1 MKLKGKVA
9 LITGASRGIG
19 RGIAE
24 VFADEG
30 ADVAVN
36 YVASD
41 QKAEEVADAIRKK
54 GRRAITVKADVA
66 TRKDVE
72 PMIDKVW
79 KELGPLDML
88 VNNAGIETIVPFLE
102 LTDEQWTRL
111 VDVNLRGAW
120 LCSQVFCRRAIAE
133 GRKGSIVNIGS
144 IQAAKVLP
152 GRTHY
157 APTKLGLEALTR
169 NMSAEVTPQGI
180 RVNCV
185 HPGLI
190 DTDMTEWVMKSP
202 DILPLVLAQISL
214 GRAGEPREIGTVAAF
229 FASDEASYLTGQS
242 DSRRRRLGRQMSSV
256 RLIDLSMEVYQGM
269 MTYPNVAKPVIVEM
283 ETYSQMAKSVGTDQ
297 YGVNEITNH
306 CMIVTGDHI
315 GTHIDSWGHVNPD
328 APRAEGIPIEY
339 CYGDGVV
346 LDLTH
351 MKPGDEIT
359 PGRHR
364 RGGAEA
370 RRLPHQ
376 AARHRAAAHRCGEK
390 ADREGLP
397 DRPSGDDEG
406 SRSLRP
412 RSRRQGDGHRCHRV
426 RSTGGQDVRAA
437 QVLGGAPRD
446 ARARVLPPREHVQP
460 ARDSRAV
467 SLIHRQRAAREMAR
481 RLGRSRSGGRDCSG
495 ITAWPR
501 STISFGWTAK
511 LRS

>member
-36 YVASD
+36 YVSHET
-41 QKAEEVADAIRKK
+41 KADETAQAIRAK
-54 GRRAITVKADVA
+54 GRRAITVRGDVA
-66 TRKDVE
+66 TRTDVE

-79 KELGPLDML
+79 KELGPIDVL
-88 VNNAGIETIVPFLE
+88 VNNAGIETIVPFLD

-120 LCSQVFCRRAIAE
+120 LCSQVFCRRAIKE

-169 NMSAEVTPQGI
+169 NMSAEMTPQGI

-242 DSRRRRLGRQMSSV
+242 
-256 RLIDLSMEVYQGM
+256 I
-269 MTYPNVAKPVIVEM
+269 
-283 ETYSQMAKSVGTDQ
+283 
-297 YGVNEITNH
+297 
-306 CMIVTGDHI
+306 
-315 GTHIDSWGHVNPD
+315 HVD
-328 APRAEGIPIEY
+328 GGWEG
-339 CYGDGVV
+339 
-346 LDLTH
+346 
-351 MKPGDEIT
+351 K
-359 PGRHR
+359 
-364 RGGAEA
+364 
-370 RRLPHQ
+370 
-376 AARHRAAAHRCGEK
+376 
-390 ADREGLP
+390 
-397 DRPSGDDEG
+397 
-406 SRSLRP
+406 
-412 RSRRQGDGHRCHRV
+412 
-426 RSTGGQDVRAA
+426 
-437 QVLGGAPRD
+437 
-446 ARARVLPPREHVQP
+446 
-460 ARDSRAV
+460 
-467 SLIHRQRAAREMAR
+467 
-481 RLGRSRSGGRDCSG
+481 
-495 ITAWPR
+495 
-501 STISFGWTAK
+501 
-511 LRS
+511 

>member
-1 MKLKGKVA
+1 VKLKGKVA

-41 QKAEEVADAIRKK
+41 KKAEEVAKALRAK
-54 GRRAITVKADVA
+54 GRRAITVKGDVA

-79 KELGPLDML
+79 KELGPLDVL

-120 LCSQVFCRRAIAE
+120 LCSQVFCRRAIKE

-169 NMSAEVTPQGI
+169 NMSAEMTPQGI

-242 DSRRRRLGRQMSSV
+242 
-256 RLIDLSMEVYQGM
+256 I
-269 MTYPNVAKPVIVEM
+269 
-283 ETYSQMAKSVGTDQ
+283 
-297 YGVNEITNH
+297 
-306 CMIVTGDHI
+306 
-315 GTHIDSWGHVNPD
+315 HVD
-328 APRAEGIPIEY
+328 GGWEG
-339 CYGDGVV
+339 
-346 LDLTH
+346 
-351 MKPGDEIT
+351 K
-359 PGRHR
+359 
-364 RGGAEA
+364 
-370 RRLPHQ
+370 
-376 AARHRAAAHRCGEK
+376 
-390 ADREGLP
+390 
-397 DRPSGDDEG
+397 
-406 SRSLRP
+406 
-412 RSRRQGDGHRCHRV
+412 
-426 RSTGGQDVRAA
+426 
-437 QVLGGAPRD
+437 
-446 ARARVLPPREHVQP
+446 
-460 ARDSRAV
+460 
-467 SLIHRQRAAREMAR
+467 
-481 RLGRSRSGGRDCSG
+481 
-495 ITAWPR
+495 
-501 STISFGWTAK
+501 
-511 LRS
+511 